1 MANFA
6 FDALKSLDYNIMT
19 IGLDGDLAGDVI
31 TKVSFDGI
39 KQGQGTK
46 QNFITRQVANLPLRF
61 NVNVRAP
68 FYRLV
73 SSMNP
78 QPPPGALPSGALPSG
93 ALPSGA
99 LPPGIPPVILQQPAK
114 GVQPAASPTMP

>member
-1 MANFA
+1 
-6 FDALKSLDYNIMT
+6 MT

-39 KQGQGTK
+39 KQGKTAK
-46 QNFITRQVANLPLRF
+46 QNFITRQVANLPLKF

-78 QPPPGALPSGALPSG
+78 QPPPGALP
-93 ALPSGA
+93 
-99 LPPGIPPVILQQPAK
+99 PGIPPVILQQPAK
-114 GVQPAASPTMP
+114 GVQPTASPTAP